1 MRLELLV
8 KLHLNT
14 AYCALK
20 EGLTE
25 KATAACRQALGILD
39 IRIHREPLYIQ
50 LKGTEA

>member
-20 EGLTE
+20 EGLPE
-25 KATAACRQALGILD
+25 KATAACKQALGRILD
-39 IRIHREPLYIQ
+39 IRMHREPL
-50 LKGTEA
+50 

>member
-20 EGLTE
+20 EGLPE
-25 KATAACRQALGILD
+25 KATAACKQALGKSD
-39 IRIHREPLYIQ
+39 IRIHREPPVDP
-50 LKGTEA
+50 A